1 MAKPGYVW
9 SGSEWENFSGPSAET
24 LPAGTIAMWV
34 KATPP
39 TGWLLCNGA
48 QYDKTVYAQ
57 LFANVGDAYEL
68 GTETTGNSRLPNMID
83 RFVIGSDSRN
93 KVSKQSAYQT
103 NSINA
108 QQHTFVSTI
117 AIGTGNTA
125 HNHNL
130 ASFNNDHAHNT
141 NAPTS
146 TGGGDHNHP
155 MNAHNPNAEGG
166 GNVSRTAGGAGSS
179 FSAHSH
185 NANAPSTNGGG
196 AHNHALNGVSTNN
209 ANVTSHAHSTNF
221 SSLNT
226 HNHTITNNPVSS
238 AVPTTTVIPAYRA
251 IHYIIKATN
260 G

>member
-9 SGSEWENFSGPSAET
+9 SGTEWENFTGPSPET

-48 QYDKTVYAQ
+48 EYNKTTYAQ
-57 LFANVGDAYEL
+57 LFTNVGNAYEL
-68 GTETTGNSRLPNMID
+68 GTETAGNSRLPNMVD
-83 RFVIGSDSRN
+83 KFVMGSDVKD
-93 KVSKQSAYQT
+93 KVTQQIAYQT

-130 ASFNNDHAHNT
+130 SSFDSSHYHATSAIT
-141 NAPTS
+141 N
-146 TGGGDHNHP
+146 GDGAHNHP
-155 MNAHNPNAEGG
+155 MNAHNPNADSGAS
-166 GNVSRTAGGAGSS
+166 VSRTTGGPTSS
-179 FSAHSH
+179 FAAHSH

-196 AHNHALNGVSTNN
+196 EHNHSMSGSFVNN
-209 ANVTSHAHSTNF
+209 TAISHGHATNF

-226 HNHTITNNPVSS
+226 HTHTVTNNPVSS
-238 AVPTTTVIPAYRA
+238 AIPTTTVIPAYRA
-251 IHYIIKATN
+251 IYFIIKATN